1 MVTGKWRRLIQLCS
15 CISQV
20 TTGKRQSSKSA
31 KQTTA
36 DVTDDA
42 VQDDAEEKP
51 DEHAKDEIRNQPLK
65 VKIKQSSES
74 KQPRKLRRVR
84 VSGGKKESKNK
95 LLKLGRPKS
104 NKVYKCTECDYTSH
118 KRTRWT
124 EHMGRVHGLLTEKD
138 LERQK
143 HAQFDCMLCD
153 KSFIFEKD
161 LKRHNKI
168 VHTAV
173 THFCN
178 VCNKTYKS
186 KYVYDK
192 HIATHKEGYVRAM
205 FTCQICKREF
215 TTKFS
220 LANHIKSAHLGI
232 QKTYLC
238 PTCGKS
244 FNQIR
249 SYRQH
254 ANVHAGIKPYV
265 CEICG
270 KGFTY
275 DSSLKDHR
283 YMHDNIRR
291 FACKTCGKAFRQR
304 TSLQI
309 HMKVHKETKDHIC
322 SSCGKGFTQ
331 KQSLIRHERIHTGDK
346 PYTCMICEKT
356 FSDYAVIRRHMML
369 SHKKDKDEWNKWII
383 SDVKRKSDHYIPGGP
398 GYQSRNRNANKSYV
412 KAVDANVII
421 PREDAPPPG
430 TGIDITP
437 LLRSQA
443 QNEIDTNASTSQA
456 ATSQQAVRQE
466 EDVYRQKEEVDQSL
480 PIQAV
485 DGRIQNLYSGNNVY
499 GTATMLPQQQ
509 LVMSSATK
517 LVPSTTDPTQLTAVP
532 INYSIPQNYSANIP
546 SSSPDPLT
554 DESLVGLLKSEPF
567 RHNRPQQQKD
577 MFTPVLAPLSAVAPI
592 SEAQRTQVTFSAT
605 PPTTEAILSQAAG
618 LTPWGYAG
626 YPAYFNPA
634 NFAQFQGHQN

>member
-1 MVTGKWRRLIQLCS
+1 M
-15 CISQV
+15 
-20 TTGKRQSSKSA
+20 TTIK
-31 KQTTA
+31 KQTAKKSGKNA
-36 DVTDDA
+36 DVDADSDDEA
-42 VQDDAEEKP
+42 GEKTYTGEAEIKKCE
-51 DEHAKDEIRNQPLK
+51 PLK
-65 VKIKQSSES
+65 LKLRPPRKVREPRKTAES
-74 KQPRKLRRVR
+74 KTSGKLNRAKV
-84 VSGGKKESKNK
+84 VKEESNDDKDSQK
-95 LLKLGRPKS
+95 IGRPKS
-104 NKVYKCTECDYTSH
+104 NKVYKCTECEYTSH

-143 HAQFDCMLCD
+143 KSQFPCRECD

-173 THFCN
+173 SHYCS
-178 VCNKTYKS
+178 VCQKSYKS

-192 HIATHKEGYVRAM
+192 HIATHEEGYVRSM
-205 FTCQICKREF
+205 FVCQMCKREF

-232 QKTYLC
+232 QKTYMC

-291 FACKTCGKAFRQR
+291 FSCQTCGKAFRQR

-309 HMKVHKETKDHIC
+309 HMKVHKDTKDHIC

-346 PYTCMICEKT
+346 PYTCQLCGKT
-356 FSDYAVIRRHMML
+356 FSDYAVIRRHMMM
-369 SHKKDKDEWNKWII
+369 SHKKDRDEWNKFII
-383 SDVKRKSDHYIPGGP
+383 SDVKRKNDHYIPGGP
-398 GYQSRNRNANKSYV
+398 GYQSRDRKNNKTYI

-421 PREDAPPPG
+421 PRNEAPPPG
-430 TGIDITP
+430 TGINMETMIHPAVTERQLDQGA
-437 LLRSQA
+437 SQP
-443 QNEIDTNASTSQA
+443 
-456 ATSQQAVRQE
+456 AVAPQQE
-466 EDVYRQKEEVDQSL
+466 EVVYHQKEEVMDHN
-480 PIQAV
+480 IQAM
-485 DGRIQNLYSGNNVY
+485 DGRIQNVFSANSIY
-499 GTATMLPQQQ
+499 GTATLLPQQQ
-509 LVMSSATK
+509 MVMSSAK
-517 LVPSTTDPTQLTAVP
+517 IVPSTTDPNQLTAVP
-532 INYSIPQNYSANIP
+532 INYSIPQNYTATIQTNSGE
-546 SSSPDPLT
+546 PLT
-554 DESLVGLLKSEPF
+554 DENIVNHLFKADPY
-567 RHNRPQQQKD
+567 RQTTTARPQQQKEI
-577 MFTPVLAPLSAVAPI
+577 FTPVLAPLSAVAPI
-592 SEAQRTQVTFSAT
+592 TEAQRTTQVPFSVA
-605 PPTTEAILSQAAG
+605 PATTEAILSQAAG

-626 YPAYFNPA
+626 YPAYLNPA
-634 NFAQFQGHQN
+634 NFAQFQGHQS

>member
-1 MVTGKWRRLIQLCS
+1 MKAEKKQSGKGAKANSKDAEVPPTEDGGASGNPEARIEEAKQHPLKLKIRPPRQTRDPKNPAEPKKPPKLKRVR
-15 CISQV
+15 IS
-20 TTGKRQSSKSA
+20 SSK
-31 KQTTA
+31 
-36 DVTDDA
+36 D
-42 VQDDAEEKP
+42 P
-51 DEHAKDEIRNQPLK
+51 KD
-65 VKIKQSSES
+65 S
-74 KQPRKLRRVR
+74 
-84 VSGGKKESKNK
+84 
-95 LLKLGRPKS
+95 LKLGRPKS
-104 NKVYKCTECDYTSH
+104 NKVYKCTECEYTSH

-143 HAQFDCMLCD
+143 KSQFPCTICD

-173 THFCN
+173 SHYCS
-178 VCNKTYKS
+178 VCQKSYKS

-192 HIATHKEGYVRAM
+192 HVATHEEGYVRSM
-205 FTCQICKREF
+205 FVCQMCKREF

-232 QKTYLC
+232 QKTYMC

-291 FACKTCGKAFRQR
+291 FSCKTCGKAFRQR

-309 HMKVHKETKDHIC
+309 HMKVHKDTKDHIC

-346 PYTCMICEKT
+346 PYTCMLCQKT
-356 FSDYAVIRRHMML
+356 FSDYAVIRRHMMM
-369 SHKKDKDEWNKWII
+369 SHKKDKDEWNKFII

-398 GYQSRNRNANKSYV
+398 GYQSRNRKDNKTYV
-412 KAVDANVII
+412 KAIDANVII

-430 TGIDITP
+430 TGINLEPLMHPTP
-437 LLRSQA
+437 AEQTPDPGA
-443 QNEIDTNASTSQA
+443 
-456 ATSQQAVRQE
+456 SQQNDIGH
-466 EDVYRQKEEVDQSL
+466 EDVYRKDEVVDQN
-480 PIQAV
+480 IQALDSRV
-485 DGRIQNLYSGNNVY
+485 QNAFASSSIY
-499 GTATMLPQQQ
+499 GTTTMIPQQQ
-509 LVMSSATK
+509 LVMSSAK
-517 LVPSTTDPTQLTAVP
+517 IVPSTADPNQLTAVP
-532 INYSIPQNYSANIP
+532 INYSIPQNYAANIP
-546 SSSPDPLT
+546 SNSPDPLNDENLVNHFLKT
-554 DESLVGLLKSEPF
+554 DPY
-567 RHNRPQQQKD
+567 RQNINRPQQQKD
-577 MFTPVLAPLSAVAPI
+577 LFTPVLAPLSAVPPMT
-592 SEAQRTQVTFSAT
+592 EAQRTQVPFSVA
-605 PPTTEAILSQAAG
+605 PATTEAILSQAAG

-626 YPAYFNPA
+626 YPAYITPA

>member
-1 MVTGKWRRLIQLCS
+1 MKQRVNFLDGNFFFNF
-15 CISQV
+15 QV
-20 TTGKRQSSKSA
+20 TTAKKQSKPSKKSSTN
-31 KQTTA
+31 KNTTA
-36 DVTDDA
+36 DNSLPVDNDTAATD
-42 VQDDAEEKP
+42 VAERADNP
-51 DEHAKDEIRNQPLK
+51 DQPPLK
-65 VKIKQSSES
+65 IKIRQLRNPQPKQS
-74 KQPRKLRRVR
+74 RKLRQSRVEWDEP
-84 VSGGKKESKNK
+84 S
-95 LLKLGRPKS
+95 KLGRPKS
-104 NKVYKCTECDYTSH
+104 NKMYKCTECDYTSQ

-143 HAQFDCMLCD
+143 KSQFPCDTCD

-161 LKRHNKI
+161 LKRHKKI
-168 VHTAV
+168 VHTTV
-173 THFCN
+173 SHFCGI
-178 VCNKTYKS
+178 CQKSYKS

-192 HIATHKEGYVRAM
+192 HVATHKEGYIRNM
-205 FTCQICKREF
+205 FICQICKREF

-220 LANHIKSAHLGI
+220 LANHIKTAHLGI

-291 FACKTCGKAFRQR
+291 FSCNKCGKAFRQR

-309 HMKVHKETKDHIC
+309 HLKVHKETKDHIC

-346 PYTCMICEKT
+346 PYTCMMCQKT
-356 FSDYAVIRRHMML
+356 FSDYAVIRRHMMM
-369 SHKKDKDEWNKWII
+369 SHKKDKDEWNQFII

-398 GYQSRNRNANKSYV
+398 GYQSRSRNANNKSYV

-430 TGIDITP
+430 TGIDLTP
-437 LLRSQA
+437 LDQHAPAEPETSATTPQPVVT
-443 QNEIDTNASTSQA
+443 QNEET
-456 ATSQQAVRQE
+456 
-466 EDVYRQKEEVDQSL
+466 VYRKKEVIEQPL
-480 PIQAV
+480 PTM
-485 DGRIQNLYSGNNVY
+485 DGRIQNMFGGGTIY
-499 GTATMLPQQQ
+499 GTATILPQQQ
-509 LVMSSATK
+509 LIMTSGTK
-517 LVPSTTDPTQLTAVP
+517 MVPNTSDHHQLTAVP
-532 INYSIPQNYSANIP
+532 INYSIPPGCVAAIP
-546 SSSPDPLT
+546 STSP
-554 DESLVGLLKSEPF
+554 ESQIDDSIVNSFLKNDGY
-567 RHNRPQQQKD
+567 RQVRPQQQKD
-577 MFTPVLAPLSAVAPI
+577 MFTPVLAPLSAVAPV
-592 SEAQRTQVTFSAT
+592 SDTQRTAVPFSTT
-605 PPTTEAILSQAAG
+605 PVTTEAILSQAAG
-618 LTPWGYAG
+618 LAPWGYAG
-626 YPAYFNPA
+626 FPAYLNNFNPA

>member
-1 MVTGKWRRLIQLCS
+1 MPLCS

-20 TTGKRQSSKSA
+20 TVNKKQSKTSKKSSA
-31 KQTTA
+31 AVVSAVDEQLPTVNDVSA
-36 DVTDDA
+36 DTSK
-42 VQDDAEEKP
+42 EEKKP
-51 DEHAKDEIRNQPLK
+51 QPLK
-65 VKIKQSSES
+65 LKIRPPRPAQP
-74 KQPRKLRRVR
+74 KQPRQLRRVR
-84 VSGGKKESKNK
+84 VSKDADEPQ
-95 LLKLGRPKS
+95 KLGRPKS

-143 HAQFDCMLCD
+143 KSQFPCEICD

-173 THFCN
+173 SHYCS
-178 VCNKTYKS
+178 VCQKSYKS

-192 HIATHKEGYVRAM
+192 HIATHQEGYIRSM
-205 FTCQICKREF
+205 FVCQICKREF

-220 LANHIKSAHLGI
+220 LANHIKTAHLGI

-291 FACKTCGKAFRQR
+291 FACKMCGKAFRQR

-346 PYTCMICEKT
+346 PYTCMLCQKT
-356 FSDYAVIRRHMML
+356 FSDYAVIRRHMMM
-369 SHKKDKDEWNKWII
+369 SHKKDKDEWNQFIM
-383 SDVKRKSDHYIPGGP
+383 SDIKRKSDHYIPGGP
-398 GYQSRNRNANKSYV
+398 GYQSSRRNANKSYV

-430 TGIDITP
+430 TGINLAP
-437 LLRSQA
+437 LTQHAPAEPES
-443 QNEIDTNASTSQA
+443 DASTPQPV
-456 ATSQQAVRQE
+456 VRQSE
-466 EDVYRQKEEVDQSL
+466 EVVYRKEEVVDHDM
-480 PIQAV
+480 QAL
-485 DGRIQNLYSGNNVY
+485 DGRVQNVFTGSSIY

-509 LVMSSATK
+509 LVMSSTTK
-517 LVPSTTDPTQLTAVP
+517 MVPSTTDPNQLTTMP
-532 INYSIPQNYSANIP
+532 INYSVPQNYSANIP
-546 SSSPDPLT
+546 SSSPDPLN
-554 DESLVGLLKSEPF
+554 DDSLVNHFLKNDAY

-577 MFTPVLAPLSAVAPI
+577 MFTPVLAPLSAVAPV
-592 SEAQRTQVTFSAT
+592 SESQRTQVPFSAA
-605 PPTTEAILSQAAG
+605 PATTEAILSQAAG